1 MPTQPTD
8 PYTRRMVSS
17 PDVTHQDL
25 DFYAVLDADPAA
37 TSEELRVAFRRAVLR
52 HHPDRSG
59 AAVPLATRRTS
70 LLNRAWSELRDPI
83 RRRAYDGALERGEA
97 PTLAWPLAAG
107 EPGRSAPTRVR
118 RAKRPRQA
126 AEPSPWHQPAWRSV
140 AGFRVP
146 AAVFLDEPEA
156 QRRWILEHYI
166 NGQDWRDH
174 RERYWLRFAAAH
186 YHDRGRLDD
195 WVGITERLL
204 EVDPSFDTLA
214 RSGLREGYQLT
225 DRHLAGAAF
234 LAEAAER
241 WPPEAPARAWVHR
254 ELRVLLGDFRERHVR
269 RGPIVERAANAT
281 LLLDYLAGLAM
292 EPTFADLRAAYLAH
306 RRAGNDGQADI
317 VFERL
322 LDMPVTDGDG
332 WYTRVQLLTD
342 AGELE
347 RASSLLAAVARGD
360 HPEALDPG
368 RVRGEPFVRLARARA
383 RLERAQAKSRRNGAR
398 SNRAQRNATA
408 RST

>member
-1 MPTQPTD
+1 MP
-8 PYTRRMVSS
+8 SS
-17 PDVTHQDL
+17 PDVIHQDL
-25 DFYAVLDADPAA
+25 DFYAVLDADPSA
-37 TSEELRVAFRRAVLR
+37 TFDELRVAFRRAVLR

-59 AAVPLATRRTS
+59 ADIPLATRRTS

-83 RRRAYDGALERGEA
+83 RRRAYDNALERDEA

-107 EPGRSAPTRVR
+107 EPGRTTPVRAR
-118 RAKRPRQA
+118 RARRPRVA

-146 AAVFLDEPEA
+146 AAVFLDQPEA
-156 QRRWILEHYI
+156 QRRWIVEHYI
-166 NGQDWRDH
+166 DGQDWRDH
-174 RERYWLRFAAAH
+174 RERYWLRFAAA
-186 YHDRGRLDD
+186 YYQERGRLED
-195 WVGITERLL
+195 WVGIAERLV

-234 LAEAAER
+234 LAEAGER
-241 WPPEAPARAWVHR
+241 WPPEAPARAWVQR
-254 ELRVLLGDFRERHVR
+254 ELRVLLGDFREKHVR
-269 RGPIVERAANAT
+269 RGPVADRAANAT
-281 LLLDYLAGLAM
+281 LLLDYLAGFAM
-292 EPTFADLRAAYLAH
+292 EPTVADLRAAYLAQ
-306 RRAGNDGQADI
+306 RRAGNRGQADI
-317 VFERL
+317 LFERL
-322 LDMPVTDGDG
+322 LTQPVTDGDG

-360 HPEALDPG
+360 HPDALDPG

-383 RLERAQAKSRRNGAR
+383 RLERAQVKSRRNGVGADGTG
-398 SNRAQRNATA
+398 RNGTGRTGTA
-408 RST
+408 SRD